1 MRLITYPE
9 TYETPSKI
17 QLFHPRP
24 NCSKFNISIP
34 LTSMLELPRRE
45 SRSEINW
52 VPPLFLCP
60 VSRFGGLGHYIF
72 SGLPFLRGVSQGC
85 CFSQLAVLKAYTVE
99 PHSVGRTPVGW
110 CLLHRLRPSVDGP
123 SWTHWGSMPVLVRN
137 LAP

>member
-1 MRLITYPE
+1 
-9 TYETPSKI
+9 
-17 QLFHPRP
+17 
-24 NCSKFNISIP
+24 
-34 LTSMLELPRRE
+34 MLELPRRE

-99 PHSVGRTPVGW
+99 PHSVGRTPVGPRW
-110 CLLHRLRPSVDGP
+110 AQRRRSIMDTLGQHAG
-123 SWTHWGSMPVLVRN
+123 TG
-137 LAP
+137 